1 MKKNKFLSLIVVFLF
16 AFNALSD
23 FKSDI
28 KINSNSIEFLKES
41 KKINFFDSVEI
52 NSKYVNIKAESAT
65 YDQKEDV
72 ISFSGKPSIIKSK
85 RDGNLFNGK
94 AEKILFFND
103 EEVHLIGNASMKYED
118 ISISSNIIIFN
129 PQSGKMTSG
138 WKFMLEVK
146 QITKSIKDKKIL
158 SQISFE
164 VGKGEIYGLL
174 GPNGAG
180 KTTTFYI
187 IAGLINSE
195 EGKILLLD
203 EDISDLQMHKRSK
216 LGIKYLPQEPSI
228 FQGLTVYEN
237 LRGLAELSLQNQN
250 DIKEF
255 IESSIEEFGLSEISN
270 LKGRQLSGGQRRK
283 VEIARTLAAKPKVI
297 LMDEP
302 FAGIDPIAIEDIK
315 NVLKKLVDKNIGIL
329 ITDHNVRET
338 LEICNQAAIINNG
351 EIIAEGDKDELIN
364 NKLVKKVYL
373 GDMYN

>member
-1 MKKNKFLSLIVVFLF
+1 
-16 AFNALSD
+16 
-23 FKSDI
+23 
-28 KINSNSIEFLKES
+28 
-41 KKINFFDSVEI
+41 
-52 NSKYVNIKAESAT
+52 
-65 YDQKEDV
+65 
-72 ISFSGKPSIIKSK
+72 
-85 RDGNLFNGK
+85 
-94 AEKILFFND
+94 
-103 EEVHLIGNASMKYED
+103 
-118 ISISSNIIIFN
+118 
-129 PQSGKMTSG
+129 
-138 WKFMLEVK
+138 MLEVK

-187 IAGLINSE
+187 IAGLINSD

-203 EDISDLQMHKRSK
+203 EDISDLPMHKRSK

-237 LRGLAELSLQNQN
+237 LKGLAELSLKNQN

-283 VEIARTLAAKPKVI
+283 VEIARTLAAKPKII

-315 NVLKKLVDKNIGIL
+315 NVLKKLVDKNIGVL

-373 GDMYN
+373 GDMYI

>member
-1 MKKNKFLSLIVVFLF
+1 
-16 AFNALSD
+16 
-23 FKSDI
+23 
-28 KINSNSIEFLKES
+28 
-41 KKINFFDSVEI
+41 
-52 NSKYVNIKAESAT
+52 
-65 YDQKEDV
+65 
-72 ISFSGKPSIIKSK
+72 
-85 RDGNLFNGK
+85 
-94 AEKILFFND
+94 
-103 EEVHLIGNASMKYED
+103 
-118 ISISSNIIIFN
+118 
-129 PQSGKMTSG
+129 
-138 WKFMLEVK
+138 MLEVK

-158 SQISFE
+158 SQISFK

-187 IAGLINSE
+187 IAGLINSD

-203 EDISDLQMHKRSK
+203 EDISDLPMHKRSK

-237 LRGLAELSLQNQN
+237 LKGLAELSLQNQN

-315 NVLKKLVDKNIGIL
+315 NVLKKLVDKNIGVL